1 MPAPAGKRH
10 AARVSRWQRLRAA
23 AWMLATVG
31 IAHASAGASAMPGPG
46 HWARIAGHAM
56 YYELR
61 GRGRPLLLLHGG
73 GDSGTHSFERQLG
86 SFARTHRIIV
96 PDQVGQGRTPDVPGP
111 LSYSAMLRDTV
122 ALLRQLGAGRVDVVG
137 FSDGGI
143 LALMLAVRHP
153 EMVRRVVVSG
163 VNIAPEG
170 LTDAQLDDLRAAP
183 PNDAP
188 RTMDEKLRQLWL
200 TSPTDQE
207 LNVGLLA
214 RIHSPVL
221 IMSGDRDAIT
231 LEHTIKIYHAIADA
245 ELYVV
250 PGTDH
255 GTFHGRPEWV
265 NPVALEFLDRP
276 DPPRQPAGGAR
287 SRR

>member
-1 MPAPAGKRH
+1 MPSPAVNRH
-10 AARVSRWQRLRAA
+10 GAQVSRRQRLGAA
-23 AWMLATVG
+23 AWMLATIG
-31 IAHASAGASAMPGPG
+31 IAHASAGAGSGPG
-46 HWARIAGHAM
+46 HWARVGGHAM

-61 GRGRPLLLLHGG
+61 GSGRPLLLLHGG

-96 PDQVGQGRTPDVPGP
+96 PDQVGQGRTPEVPGP

-122 ALLRQLGAGRVDVVG
+122 ALLRQLGAARVDVVG

-153 EMVRRVVVSG
+153 EMVRRVVISG

-170 LTDAQLDDLRAAP
+170 LTDAQLDELRAAP
-183 PNDAP
+183 PGDTP
-188 RTMDEKLRQLWL
+188 RNMDEKLRQLWL
-200 TSPTDQE
+200 TSPTDRE

-231 LEHTIKIYHAIADA
+231 LEHTIKIYHAIPDA

-265 NPVALEFLDRP
+265 NPVALEFLDGP
-276 DPPRQPAGGAR
+276 EPRQRSAGGDT
-287 SRR
+287 SGP